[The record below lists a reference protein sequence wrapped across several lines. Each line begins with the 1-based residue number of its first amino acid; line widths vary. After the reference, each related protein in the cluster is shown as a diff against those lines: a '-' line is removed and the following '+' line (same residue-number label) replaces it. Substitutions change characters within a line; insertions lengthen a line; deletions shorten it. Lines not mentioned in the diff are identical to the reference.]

1 MTGTSNFGGS
11 ILSQKN
17 KDLQK
22 DLPSKP
28 QDYEV
33 PAQNKPFLE
42 VHNKEVHQS
51 VVLFRK
57 W

>member
-1 MTGTSNFGGS
+1 MTGTSNVGGS
-11 ILSQKN
+11 VLSQKN

-42 VHNKEVHQS
+42 VHNKEVRQS